1 MLQRKTYRVVT
12 QLPDAPSRPS
22 SRRASSRRGY
32 RRWAVGLGAGIV
44 PTSPALAAGR
54 PVLPGLWSTGNPFVD
69 ALSVIAVL
77 GIVWSFFYW
86 GLYPKLLPH
95 FGELGARVIFWSG
108 FLLYAV
114 GWLHLSVFTIYSY
127 GFYYP
132 WIQWSFLILVPLLS
146 LWFLISFVRS

>member
-1 MLQRKTYRVVT
+1 M
-12 QLPDAPSRPS
+12 
-22 SRRASSRRGY
+22 
-32 RRWAVGLGAGIV
+32 
-44 PTSPALAAGR
+44 
-54 PVLPGLWSTGNPFVD
+54 LPGLWSTGNPFVD

-95 FGELGARVIFWSG
+95 FGELGARGIFWSG